1 MPIVLDRIR
10 AVTEYVRTDVEGFEE
25 EWLHCS
31 HKEQERAIRENEK
44 RMSQIRKRIA
54 DIDTLQ
60 ARLYEDPVLGNLSHD
75 RWQKMTRDYDAEQER
90 LKLELEVLEEDAAQ
104 QRDDAESLEQ
114 FKRLAA
120 KYLDVPE
127 LTPTIVNEFIQRII
141 IHAPERIDGV
151 RTQRIQ
157 IVFNFAD
164 ATMESPL
171 NKSVEYC
178 TPKQAKTA

>member
-1 MPIVLDRIR
+1 MPASPR
-10 AVTEYVRTDVEGFEE
+10 
-25 EWLHCS
+25 
-31 HKEQERAIRENEK
+31 N
-44 RMSQIRKRIA
+44 
-54 DIDTLQ
+54 TLP
-60 ARLYEDPVLGNLSHD
+60 AGG
-75 RWQKMTRDYDAEQER
+75 
-90 LKLELEVLEEDAAQ
+90 KLELEVLAEDAAQ

-141 IHAPERIDGV
+141 IHAPERVDGV

-164 ATMESPL
+164 VAMESPL
-171 NKSVEYC
+171 NTSVEYC